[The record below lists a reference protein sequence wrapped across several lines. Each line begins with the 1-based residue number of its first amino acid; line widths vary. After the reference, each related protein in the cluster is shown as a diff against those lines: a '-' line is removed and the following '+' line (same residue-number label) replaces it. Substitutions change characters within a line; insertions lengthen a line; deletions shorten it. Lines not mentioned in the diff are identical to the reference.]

1 MRRRRRAGYS
11 IRPCALVLLLA
22 ASSCSESADDRA
34 RHAALR
40 VRTQAS
46 TRESETVQR
55 ATTPQDAHR
64 ILYHAPTDLSD
75 TSARLTN
82 APIAGIEKT
91 SQPMKP
97 TGHSDSPPARPPR

>member
-1 MRRRRRAGYS
+1 M
-11 IRPCALVLLLA
+11 LLLA

-34 RHAALR
+34 RHAAMR

-55 ATTPQDAHR
+55 VTTPPDAHR

-91 SQPMKP
+91 SQPKKP
-97 TGHSDSPPARPPR
+97 SEHSNAPSAKPPR